1 MNQHVQI
8 KLAKQQIGGV
18 LEALAHHLSGDDE
31 DLKLDMLEGSTDLNE
46 IVSALLAAN
55 EDDEGTIASLDTQI
69 DTRAQRQQRLEAR
82 IEARKKAIAS
92 LMDCAQVTKLPLPE
106 ATLSL
111 RTLQPR
117 PKVVSAD
124 DLPDEFVTVQTVRKP
139 NLDAI
144 KDAIEDGQPIP
155 AGVVMTN
162 GGSSLTVRRK

>member
-8 KLAKQQIGGV
+8 KLAKTQINGV

-31 DLKLDMLEGSTDLNE
+31 ELKLDMLEGSTDLNE

-69 DTRAQRQQRLEAR
+69 DSRASRQQRLEAR

-92 LMDCAQVTKLPLPE
+92 LMDCASITKLPLPE

-124 DLPDEFVTVQTVRKP
+124 ELPDAFVTVQSVRKP

-144 KDAIEDGQPIP
+144 KDAVESGETIP
-155 AGVVMTN
+155 GVVMTN